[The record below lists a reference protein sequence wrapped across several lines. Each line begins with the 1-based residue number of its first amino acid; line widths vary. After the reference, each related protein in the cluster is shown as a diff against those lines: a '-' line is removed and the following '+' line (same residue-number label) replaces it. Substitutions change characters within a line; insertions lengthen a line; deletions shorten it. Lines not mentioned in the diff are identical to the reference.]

1 MKKIIAIVGIVIL
14 CGLYIVT
21 LIAAIFTSPQT
32 PQLFKAC
39 VYATVVVPVMF
50 YAYLLM
56 YRILKKKADDAKYET
71 PKETDEADQ
80 EEDNDETEQE

>member
-1 MKKIIAIVGIVIL
+1 MKKIIAIIGIVIL

-39 VYATVVVPVMF
+39 VYATVAVPVMF

-56 YRILKKKADDAKYET
+56 YRILKKKADDAKYEA
-71 PKETDEADQ
+71 PPETDEDDK
-80 EEDNDETEQE
+80 EEAE